1 MRHGV
6 TLVLAAAAAALILA
20 PSMAPAQQERAAAGA
35 SGAAAHRAAEGAAGE
50 EPPAATDGHAGG
62 GDHGSPVVDL
72 VARLFNF
79 GILAGTLVYFLR
91 SPLSGYLS
99 SRAAG
104 IRSGLANAAQT
115 RRAAEADLVSIEAR
129 MAGLPAELEAIR
141 KAGAAEV
148 EAEEARIREAAARER
163 VRLLDQARREID
175 WQVKIAQR
183 DLTAHAAELA
193 VGVAARRLTATIT
206 AEDQARLFD
215 RYLSQL
221 GRAAEPGRQVRA

>member
-6 TLVLAAAAAALILA
+6 TLVLAAAATALLLA
-20 PSMAPAQQERAAAGA
+20 PSLAPAQQERAPAGA
-35 SGAAAHRAAEGAAGE
+35 SAAVSQPAARGAADE
-50 EPPAATDGHAGG
+50 ESPADTGGHAGG
-62 GDHGSPVVDL
+62 AEHGSPVVDL

-91 SPLSGYLS
+91 SPLAGYLS
-99 SRAAG
+99 SRATG
-104 IRSGLANAAQT
+104 IRSGLANAAQV

-141 KAGAAEV
+141 KAGAVEV
-148 EAEEARIREAAARER
+148 EAEEARVREAAARER

-175 WQVKIAQR
+175 WQLKIAQR
-183 DLTAHAAELA
+183 ELTAHTADLA
-193 VGVAARRLTATIT
+193 VTIAARRLTATIT

-215 RYLSQL
+215 RYLGQL
-221 GRAAEPGRQVRA
+221 GRAADPRRQVRA